1 MQGDAGA
8 GIITPDQESATRVG
22 AAQGHSHQLGRGNC
36 TTPLKLIFCH
46 KNNWYG
52 MVDSISWCIMVI
64 PLGIVWFNTTQASSS
79 YNALHCTTTLCTLCT
94 NAQDHLG
101 PSSPTLYCVAQDHF

>member
-1 MQGDAGA
+1 MRRKGWGILGGWGWRHMQGDAGA

-36 TTPLKLIFCH
+36 TTPLKLIFFH

-52 MVDSISWCIMVI
+52 MVGSIWH
-64 PLGIVWFNTTQASSS
+64 G
-79 YNALHCTTTLCTLCT
+79 
-94 NAQDHLG
+94 
-101 PSSPTLYCVAQDHF
+101 